1 MLNLKNVY
9 HDCELIRYHVLVF
22 LAKGEMY
29 FFFYKH
35 VLNLWVIL
43 KSELSII
50 FHYTRTHTQF
60 SVLKN
65 LLLETYVDIQYT
77 LNVHGYWLSLE
88 ERKSERGYK
97 AKLL

>member
-50 FHYTRTHTQF
+50 FHNTRTHT
-60 SVLKN
+60 
-65 LLLETYVDIQYT
+65 IQCIEK
-77 LNVHGYWLSLE
+77 SLI
-88 ERKSERGYK
+88 RNIR
-97 AKLL
+97 